1 MIDSGSRLWW
11 RATLAL
17 CLGSILVFLN
27 LYQAHPLLP
36 LLAEAFSVSS
46 LRAAAALSACTAGLA
61 VGLLPAASLAD
72 QVGRRQVMLGALLG
86 AIAISPLIPLCRSFD
101 ALLALRFVQ
110 GIFLAGLPA
119 TAIAY
124 MGEEFSKKAMVSAVG
139 IYIAANS
146 LGGIAGRVV
155 AGLLAG
161 WQGEWQDA
169 FWGIALVSAL
179 LLPVVAWL
187 LPAQQGFVV
196 SEPQRGELF
205 RALAMHLKE
214 PLLVGA
220 YLIGGLNFMVFLNQ
234 YSYLTFLLSQAPFSL
249 PAQWLGLLF
258 LTYLPGT
265 LASSLSGRVSQR
277 VGSAQA
283 MTCGIV
289 IMMAGALLLLL
300 GSISAML
307 GGLLIS
313 SFGFFLTHASASHWV
328 GQHVQ
333 RHRAVA
339 SSLYLIAYY
348 LGASL
353 GGIYLH
359 PFWEAAQVP
368 GMVGGMLLVLAL
380 TAAISVWLG
389 KRKAQTRPEPGLCQR

>member
-17 CLGSILVFLN
+17 CLGSVLVFLN

-46 LRAAAALSACTAGLA
+46 LRAAAALSAGTAGLA

-196 SEPQRGELF
+196 SEPRRGELF

-265 LASSLSGRVSQR
+265 LAS
-277 VGSAQA
+277 
-283 MTCGIV
+283 
-289 IMMAGALLLLL
+289 
-300 GSISAML
+300 
-307 GGLLIS
+307 
-313 SFGFFLTHASASHWV
+313 
-328 GQHVQ
+328 
-333 RHRAVA
+333 
-339 SSLYLIAYY
+339 
-348 LGASL
+348 
-353 GGIYLH
+353 
-359 PFWEAAQVP
+359 
-368 GMVGGMLLVLAL
+368 
-380 TAAISVWLG
+380 
-389 KRKAQTRPEPGLCQR
+389 